1 MDYLRS
7 ASTDPFF
14 NMAFD
19 QACLQAPPAGQ
30 PFFYLWQNSPAVIIG
45 LNQNAYSEVNL
56 PLLQEKGI
64 ALVRRVTGGGAV
76 YHDLQNLN
84 YTIAGRLKDLERD
97 FPDYMNKVA
106 DALCKLGVNAS
117 LSGRNDIMVD
127 GRKCSGYAKRVWRDR
142 IMIHGTLMF
151 DVNLQ
156 DMITAL
162 SAPGSKFTAAGV
174 ASVRSRVANLKEYL
188 PQFGDIG
195 GFRSAMQ
202 EILAAGGV
210 EIPVPASMTELAS
223 READT
228 RFRTWEWNVGRSPAA
243 DFTSNGKFS
252 CGTVQ
257 ASWSLARGVLKSL
270 SFSGDF
276 IGDKPADAL
285 SEALRG
291 CRMEACT
298 LLAAMEKS
306 GISPSDCFDG
316 MSSDE
321 LLGLLGVR

>member
-1 MDYLRS
+1 
-7 ASTDPFF
+7 
-14 NMAFD
+14 MAFD
-19 QACLQAPPAGQ
+19 QACLQAPPAAQ

-84 YTIAGRLKDLERD
+84 YTIAGRIKDLERD
-97 FPDYMNKVA
+97 FPSYMHLVA
-106 DALCKLGVNAS
+106 DALCKLGVKAS
-117 LSGRNDIMVD
+117 LSGRNDILVD

-151 DVNLQ
+151 DVDIQ

-162 SAPGSKFTAAGV
+162 SAPGSKFSAAGV

-188 PQFGDIG
+188 PQFGSID
-195 GFRSAMQ
+195 GFRSALQ
-202 EILAAGGV
+202 DILAAGGE
-210 EIPVPASMTELAS
+210 EIPVPAAMTELAA
-223 READT
+223 RDADAK
-228 RFRTWEWNVGRSPAA
+228 FRTWEWNVGRSPAA
-243 DFTSNGKFS
+243 DFSSGGKFS
-252 CGTVQ
+252 CGTVR

-276 IGDKPADAL
+276 IGNKTAESLSAAL
-285 SEALRG
+285 TG
-291 CRMEACT
+291 CRMEAGA
-298 LLAAMEKS
+298 LMEAMKHC
-306 GISPSDCFDG
+306 GICPADCFDG
-316 MSSDE
+316 MSADE
-321 LLGLLGVR
+321 FLGLLGVR